1 MEKNVDLKISF
12 SRQSKHYHPG
22 EVVSGECVLLLNDHL
37 KLRCVSIEF
46 QGESW
51 TYWEETNLYTSI
63 HKNAEIYFHK
73 KTTLFGDSNKTK
85 SQKSYLS
92 PGRHAFQFSFRIP
105 PYSLPSS
112 FESKYGYVRYWIKA
126 RIHRRWRF
134 DEVAKEMLNILSV
147 VDVNCPRMLMP
158 TFGEAQKSLN
168 CLCNGMA
175 SPLKLITVTDRSAYC
190 PRERVMLTTDIKNLP
205 LTQTYYTSIFLMQ
218 TITFKS
224 RCGKLRTE
232 RCQRKLIQRSSLLW
246 AVDELEVPDV
256 PPTMKSCGILS
267 ITYHIKVVL
276 TTGESKGSNLEVEL
290 PITIGT
296 VPLRRSYGMINR
308 LMPLAHLSRSYSGES
323 KTFVTIKRVRNCSTA
338 AITT

>member
-1 MEKNVDLKISF
+1 MGKNVDLKISF
-12 SRQSKHYHPG
+12 SRESKHYHPG

-73 KTTLFGDSNKTK
+73 KTTLFGD
-85 SQKSYLS
+85 LS
-92 PGRHAFQFSFRIP
+92 KVKFTL
-105 PYSLPSS
+105 SLP
-112 FESKYGYVRYWIKA
+112 FDCFVRKVSKYLLRIGIFKPFEALTSLLLYALAARFRSLSIDLMHHVFRRFWKLLHFIKNNMQ
-126 RIHRRWRF
+126 IF
-134 DEVAKEMLNILSV
+134 LIF
-147 VDVNCPRMLMP
+147 MP

-205 LTQTYYTSIFLMQ
+205 LTKTYYTSIFLMQ

-232 RCQRKLIQRSSLLW
+232 RCQRKLIQRSSLSW

-323 KTFVTIKRVRNCSTA
+323 KTFVTIKRG
-338 AITT
+338 